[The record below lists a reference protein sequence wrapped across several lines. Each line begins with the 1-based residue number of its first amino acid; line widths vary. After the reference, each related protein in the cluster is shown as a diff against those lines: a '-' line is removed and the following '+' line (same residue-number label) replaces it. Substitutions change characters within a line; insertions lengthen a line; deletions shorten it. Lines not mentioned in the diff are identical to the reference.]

1 VQVDL
6 VARANDLGALIRF
19 SDNDKTSKNALATNL
34 PSEQLGLSLC
44 TIALK
49 VMRLI
54 NTALR

>member
-1 VQVDL
+1 VDL
-6 VARANDLGALIRF
+6 VARANDLRALIRC
-19 SDNDKTSKNALATNL
+19 SDIDKTSKNALATNL

-49 VMRLI
+49 AMRLI